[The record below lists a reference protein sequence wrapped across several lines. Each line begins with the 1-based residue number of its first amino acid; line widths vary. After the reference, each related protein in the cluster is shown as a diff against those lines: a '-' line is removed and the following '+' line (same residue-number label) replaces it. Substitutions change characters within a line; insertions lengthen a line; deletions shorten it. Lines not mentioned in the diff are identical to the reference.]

1 MLILKLARCWDY
13 LMDVKAAIITILHEV
28 KVNTFERNGKAEV
41 LSREIKIIKKNQI
54 KIIWSKKILVEGLI
68 RRRDDRGMNEETWR
82 QISLKITEEKKFKEQ
97 F

>member
-54 KIIWSKKILVEGLI
+54 KII
-68 RRRDDRGMNEETWR
+68 
-82 QISLKITEEKKFKEQ
+82 
-97 F
+97 